1 MTSVQTELRSTR
13 LCAESNTASSS
24 SDTPHETS
32 SPTPPPDLMA
42 ILGGRFATDVAD
54 ILQKIHEKKSHPVT
68 QTHQVNHKPVDE
80 MTYQHQAFA
89 LARVRARNVSGA
101 IEYIERH
108 APDLRQWLNGQIQH
122 YYPKFHIRKS
132 FSKQFAEN
140 VKRIQRFATLV
151 PEGILVDPEAGRVAR
166 LIGQFGVYRA
176 WVFAHSTNDG
186 DGWVERKQLEDLW
199 QTVGVAKGKR
209 QARRIIQR
217 GIKQS
222 YWTQDKKTKR
232 IYLFGQVRVTT
243 KLVEEALDNG
253 YHHLIETNKP
263 GKRRVQVNL
272 AGSVQEASAYLYA
285 AWHVAKDP
293 DRKGTTIS
301 REMLSE
307 LWQVSVPTLLS
318 WEDIAGI
325 GKQANFAQSN
335 DTSTD
340 NVPAHAYLTL
350 NRDGK
355 TATAWRLPNTYYVN
369 NGSIQQHSH
378 TGKATHIRQA
388 VRVEISLAEQRG
400 SIGDAALPRSGKRY
414 FTDSNAYKM
423 DAFKACGNYL
433 RKLGRM
439 NGDVFQHRYFYI
451 GSRHGVRIYEPY
463 NIQTN
468 APETNIFQRLIWQEH
483 RNPTF
488 ITERQN
494 FAHIVTDH
502 HEYMALFA

>member
-1 MTSVQTELRSTR
+1 MTSVKTELSSTR
-13 LCAESNTASSS
+13 LCAESNTPSSS
-24 SDTPHETS
+24 SDTPHEAS
-32 SPTPPPDLMA
+32 SPTPPPDLMVM
-42 ILGGRFATDVAD
+42 LGGRFAADVAD
-54 ILQKIHEKKSHPVT
+54 ILQKHPEK
-68 QTHQVNHKPVDE
+68 QTTPKDQKPQIEGKAVDQE
-80 MTYQHQAFA
+80 VLDHQAFA
-89 LARVRARNVSGA
+89 LARVRGKNVSGA

-108 APDLRQWLNGQIQH
+108 APELRQWLDGQIQH
-122 YYPKFHIRKS
+122 YYPKFRVHRS
-132 FSKQFAEN
+132 FSQLFAEN
-140 VKRIQRFATLV
+140 VERIQQFAALV
-151 PEGILVDPEAGRVAR
+151 PEGILVDPEAGRIAR

-176 WVFAHSTNDG
+176 WVFAHSTDDG

-209 QARRIIQR
+209 QARRIIQQ
-217 GIKQS
+217 GIKQG

-232 IYLFGQVRVTT
+232 IYLFGQVRITT
-243 KLVEEALDNG
+243 KLVEEALDAG

-272 AGSVQEASAYLYA
+272 SGSVQEASAYLYA

-293 DRKGTTIS
+293 ERTGTTIS

-318 WEDIAGI
+318 WEHIAGI

-335 DTSTD
+335 DVSLD
-340 NVPAHAYLTL
+340 NVPAYAYLTL
-350 NRDGK
+350 NRDG
-355 TATAWRLPNTYYVN
+355 TTSASWRLPNTYYVN
-369 NGSIQQHSH
+369 NGSIQQHTH

-414 FTDSNAYKM
+414 FTDSQDYKV
-423 DAFKACGNYL
+423 DAFKACGSYL
-433 RKLGRM
+433 RKLGRKD
-439 NGDVFQHRYFYI
+439 GDIFERRYFYV

-468 APETNIFQRLIWQEH
+468 VQETNIFQRLIWQEH

-494 FAHIVTDH
+494 FAHIVKDH
-502 HEYMALFA
+502 HDYMALFA

>member
-13 LCAESNTASSS
+13 LCAESNTALSS
-24 SDTPHETS
+24 SDTPHEAS
-32 SPTPPPDLMA
+32 SPTPPADLMA
-42 ILGGRFATDVAD
+42 ILGGRFAADVAD
-54 ILQKIHEKKSHPVT
+54 ILKKLPEKKNHPAT
-68 QTHQVNHKPVDE
+68 QTHTVNHKPVDE
-80 MTYQHQAFA
+80 MSYEHQAFA

-108 APDLRQWLNGQIQH
+108 APDLRQWLAGQIQH

-140 VKRIQRFATLV
+140 VKRIQRFVALV
-151 PEGILVDPEAGRVAR
+151 PEGILVDPESGRIAR

-176 WVFAHSTNDG
+176 WVFAHSTDDG
-186 DGWVERKQLEDLW
+186 DGWVERKQLENLW

-217 GIKQS
+217 GISQG
-222 YWTQDKKTKR
+222 YWTQDKATKR
-232 IYLFGQVRVTT
+232 IYLFGQVRITT
-243 KLVEEALDNG
+243 KLIEEALDAG

-293 DRKGTTIS
+293 ERKGTTIS

-318 WEDIAGI
+318 WEEIVGI
-325 GKQANFAQSN
+325 RKQANFAQSN
-335 DTSTD
+335 DTTLD

-350 NRDGK
+350 NRDGT

-369 NGSIQQHSH
+369 NGSIQQHSL

-388 VRVEISLAEQRG
+388 VRIEISLAEQRG

-423 DAFKACGNYL
+423 DAFKACGDYL

-439 NGDVFQHRYFYI
+439 NGDIFQRRYFYV
-451 GSRHGVRIYEPY
+451 GSRHGVHIYEPY

-488 ITERQN
+488 ISERRN
-494 FAHIVTDH
+494 FSHIVKDH
-502 HEYMALFA
+502 HDYMALFA